1 MKSETFTSYTSL
13 DFAQEPSFIR
23 WVRAGDE
30 DAAVFWQNWLEQH
43 PEKAAE
49 IAEARLLARALKVQE
64 EEPSALQLQNL
75 WNRIDAATQNSASES
90 EDKIVPIQG
99 AAKVRPIRRWLSYAA
114 AACVTLLLVALAYNP
129 TRSISAGIGAQQTHE
144 LPDGSSVVINAASKV
159 SYHPL
164 RWGFARKIE
173 LEGEA
178 FFEVTK
184 GRRFVV
190 KTNQG
195 EVEVLGTSFNVR
207 VRGNSFAVSCV
218 TGKVRVSNPK
228 GEQILTPGLSTQT
241 NANGDL
247 LAPYT
252 ITDYPPAAWREDK
265 FYFNDVPLQEVF
277 EEIQRQFNVRI
288 QTTPEIARK
297 NVTTNFEGNN
307 LDSALYNVCWP
318 SYLETSKR
326 GNLIIVKPIE

>member
-1 MKSETFTSYTSL
+1 VKSETFTSYTSL

-75 WNRIDAATQNSASES
+75 WNRIDAATQNSVSES

-129 TRSISAGIGAQQTHE
+129 TRSISAGIGAHQTHE

-190 KTNQG
+190 KTAQG

-218 TGKVRVSNPK
+218 TGKVRVSNLK

-241 NANGDL
+241 NATGDL

-252 ITDYPPAAWREDK
+252 ITDYPAAAWREDK

-277 EEIQRQFNVRI
+277 EEIQRQFDVRI

-297 NVTTNFEGNN
+297 KVTTNFEGNN
-307 LDSALYNVCWP
+307 LDSAIYKVCWP
-318 SYLETSKR
+318 SRLDHSIR
-326 GNLIIVKPIE
+326 GNLIIVK